1 MTESDAEKLLK
12 AFHREKVEFV
22 LIGGLAAVLQ
32 GSAYV
37 TADLDL
43 CYSRKRENL
52 EKLARALAPF
62 HPALRAVPDQVPFQL
77 DPTALRSG
85 MNFTLTTDVGDVDIL
100 GEVTGMGSYEQIIA
114 FSEDIEI
121 FQISCKV
128 LTLEGLIKS
137 KRAVG
142 RAKDLKLLPELEALL
157 EIRKAEKKT

>member
-1 MTESDAEKLLK
+1 VTDSDAEKLLK
-12 AFHREKVEFV
+12 AFHQEKVEFV
-22 LIGGLAAVLQ
+22 LIGGLAAVLH

-43 CYSRKRENL
+43 CYSRKRANL

-62 HPALRAVPDQVPFQL
+62 HPALRAVPDQVLFQL

-100 GEVTGMGSYEQIIA
+100 GEVTGMGSYEQIVA